1 MSWNTGSKTATVDSG
16 RQKPSFGVFIGRF
29 QPLHIGHEHVIRQAL
44 DRVDRLIV
52 LVGSAN
58 VARDPRNPFTF
69 DERAHMLRSA
79 FAYDHSQGRLVIEPL
94 DDHLY
99 SDTAWT
105 AEVQRRVHQIV
116 LAEGNDG
123 FAANGLDDFDIRL
136 AGFGKDQSS
145 FYLKLFPAW
154 DSIQI
159 ASQYGTFSSSDIRA
173 AYFKPL
179 SDIPAQVLS
188 PEVVRQ
194 LDAFRMTDAF
204 KALLAER
211 EYLDAY
217 PQEWGKGPFVT
228 ADAVVIQAGHIL
240 LVERGRL
247 PGKGLLA
254 LPGGFVNRDERI
266 RDAAIRE
273 LREETGI
280 SDTKGQ
286 IPPAMLAS
294 FIEDSRTRVFDA
306 PGRSLRGRVIT
317 HAFLFR
323 LPERRKLASVK
334 GGDDAAHARWYRLGE
349 LAPQMLFEDH
359 WSIIEEMADL

>member
-1 MSWNTGSKTATVDSG
+1 
-16 RQKPSFGVFIGRF
+16 
-29 QPLHIGHEHVIRQAL
+29 
-44 DRVDRLIV
+44 
-52 LVGSAN
+52 
-58 VARDPRNPFTF
+58 
-69 DERAHMLRSA
+69 MLRSA
-79 FAYDHSQGRLVIEPL
+79 FAYELSQGRLIVEPL

-105 AEVQRRVHQIV
+105 AEVQRRVHDIV
-116 LAEGNDG
+116 LDEGNNG
-123 FAANGLDDFDIRL
+123 FAANGLEDFEIRL
-136 AGFGKDQSS
+136 AGFGKDRSS

-159 ASQYGTFSSSDIRA
+159 ESQYGTFSSSDIRGR
-173 AYFKPL
+173 YFARL
-179 SDIPAQVLS
+179 CDIPSQVLS
-188 PEVVRQ
+188 DGVIE
-194 LDAFRMTDAF
+194 LLEAF
-204 KALLAER
+204 KLTDTFKRLLAER

-217 PQEWGKGPFVT
+217 PAEWGEGPFVT

-254 LPGGFVNRDERI
+254 LPGGFVGKDERI

-280 SDTKGQ
+280 ADAKGQ

-306 PGRSLRGRVIT
+306 PNRSLRGRIIT

-323 LPERRKLASVK
+323 LPERRELAQVK

-349 LAPQMLFEDH
+349 LKSEMLFEDH
-359 WSIIEEMADL
+359 WSIIEQMADL

>member
-1 MSWNTGSKTATVDSG
+1 MPDKAQKPPAG
-16 RQKPSFGVFIGRF
+16 RRPSFGVFIGRF

-44 DRVDRLIV
+44 DQVDRLIV

-79 FAYDHSQGRLVIEPL
+79 FAYEQSQERLVIEPL
-94 DDHLY
+94 NDHLY

-159 ASQYGTFSSSDIRA
+159 ASQYGTFGSSDIRDR
-173 AYFKPL
+173 YFKPL

-188 PEVVRQ
+188 PEVVKQ
-194 LDAFRMTDAF
+194 LEAFRLTDAF
-204 KALLAER
+204 KALIAER

-217 PQEWGKGPFVT
+217 PVEWGSGPFVT

-240 LVERGRL
+240 LIERGRF

-254 LPGGFVNRDERI
+254 LPGGFVGHDERI
-266 RDAAIRE
+266 RDAVIRE

-280 SDTKGQ
+280 ADAKGQ

-306 PGRSLRGRVIT
+306 PGRSLRGRIIT

-323 LPERRKLASVK
+323 LPERRSLAIVK
-334 GGDDAAHARWYRLGE
+334 GGDDAAQARWYRLGE
-349 LAPQMLFEDH
+349 LAPHMLFEDH